1 MEETYKIY
9 DNVVIGENFSVEDF
23 CIIGKPF
30 GKEAQSP
37 QTIIGNNA
45 TIRSHTVIYAG
56 NKIGTGF
63 STGHQALIREENV
76 IGNNV
81 SIGSHS
87 TVEHHVIIRDNVRLH
102 TNVFVPEFSVLE
114 KNCWLGPGVI
124 LTNARY
130 PRSANV
136 KEKLVGPHILEG
148 AKLGA
153 GTIVLPGITIGKNAL
168 IGAGTVVV
176 KDVPDD
182 AVVVGSP
189 GRIIRTISEIQDYI

>member
-1 MEETYKIY
+1 MEESYKIY
-9 DNVVIGENFSVEDF
+9 SNVIFGENFSIEDF

-30 GKEAQSP
+30 GKDNQNP
-37 QTIIGNNA
+37 QTIIGANA

-56 NKIGTGF
+56 NKIGSGF
-63 STGHQALIREENV
+63 NTGHHVLIREENE

-81 SIGSHS
+81 SVGSHS
-87 TVEHHVIIRDNVRLH
+87 TIEHHVIIRDHVRLH
-102 TNVFVPEFSVLE
+102 TKVFVPEFSTLE
-114 KNCWLGPGVI
+114 EGCWLGPGVI

-136 KEKLVGPHILEG
+136 KEKLIGPHIHER

-168 IGAGTVVV
+168 IGAGTIVV
-176 KDVPDD
+176 KDVPDG
-182 AVVVGSP
+182 AVVVGNP
-189 GRIIRTISEIQDYI
+189 GKIIRNITEIKDYN